1 MFDNVIIRGIRL
13 QAVKNQEIFAN
24 FLMNEQSIQQGR
36 LIAINA
42 EKVINAEKNP
52 QLHQVIADSEFNYAD
67 GISIVQSVKKKYPN
81 MEIERIAG
89 ADLWEKL
96 MQKTGELNVPV
107 FLVGSTS
114 ENLKLVEAKLV
125 KWNVNIVGTHH
136 GYFNAEDE
144 HSLIT
149 QIKQSGA
156 KFISVAMGT
165 PKQELFIQ
173 KVYKEYPQ
181 ALYMGVGG
189 TYDVFTGKA
198 KRAPKIWQNLGLEWL
213 YRLLHQPTRWQRQ
226 LNLLRYAYYY
236 VTNQL

>member
-52 QLHQVIADSEFNYAD
+52 QLHQVIADAEFNYAD

-114 ENLKLVEAKLV
+114 ENLKLVEAKLA
-125 KWNVNIVGTHH
+125 KWSVNIVGTHH
-136 GYFNAEDE
+136 GYFNEEDE
-144 HSLIT
+144 YSLIT

-181 ALYMGVGG
+181 ALYMGIGG

-198 KRAPKIWQNLGLEWL
+198 KRAPKVWQNLGLEWL
-213 YRLLHQPTRWQRQ
+213 YRLLRQPTRWQRQ
-226 LNLLRYAYYY
+226 LNLLKYAYYY

>member
-52 QLHQVIADSEFNYAD
+52 QLHQVIADAEFNYAD

-114 ENLKLVEAKLV
+114 ENLKLVEAKLA
-125 KWNVNIVGTHH
+125 KWSVNIVGTHH
-136 GYFNAEDE
+136 GYFNEEDE
-144 HSLIT
+144 YSLIT

-213 YRLLHQPTRWQRQ
+213 YRLLRQPTRWQRQ
-226 LNLLRYAYYY
+226 LNLLKYAYYY

>member
-52 QLHQVIADSEFNYAD
+52 QLHQVIADAEFNYAD

-96 MQKTGELNVPV
+96 MQKAGELNVPV

-136 GYFNAEDE
+136 GYFNEEDE

-149 QIKQSGA
+149 QIKQSGV

>member
-52 QLHQVIADSEFNYAD
+52 QLHQVIADAEFNYAD
-67 GISIVQSVKKKYPN
+67 GISIVQSVKKKYPS

-96 MQKTGELNVPV
+96 MEKAGELNVPV

-125 KWNVNIVGTHH
+125 KWNVNIVGTYH
-136 GYFNAEDE
+136 GYFNEEDE
-144 HSLIT
+144 YSLIT

>member
-1 MFDNVIIRGIRL
+1 MADKVIIRGIEL
-13 QAVKNQEIFAN
+13 QAVKNLEIFAN
-24 FLMNEQSIQQGR
+24 FLMDEQGIQQGR

-52 QLHQVIADSEFNYAD
+52 KLRQVIDEAEFNYAD
-67 GISIVQSVKKKYPN
+67 GISIVQSIKKKYSN

-89 ADLWEKL
+89 ADLWEEL
-96 MQKTGELNVPV
+96 MQKAGELNVPV

-114 ENLKLVEAKLV
+114 ENLKLVETKLA

-149 QIKQSGA
+149 QIEQSGA

-173 KVYKEYPQ
+173 RVYNEYPQ

-189 TYDVFTGKA
+189 TYDVFTGKL

-213 YRLLHQPTRWQRQ
+213 YRLLREPTRWQRQ

>member
-52 QLHQVIADSEFNYAD
+52 QLHQVIADAEFNYAD

-114 ENLKLVEAKLV
+114 ENLKLVEAKLA
-125 KWNVNIVGTHH
+125 KWSVNIVGTHH
-136 GYFNAEDE
+136 GYFNEEDE
-144 HSLIT
+144 YSLIT

>member
-1 MFDNVIIRGIRL
+1 MFDNVIIRGIKL
-13 QAVKNQEIFAN
+13 QAVKNQEIFTN
-24 FLMNEQSIQQGR
+24 FLMNEKGIQQGR

-52 QLHQVIADSEFNYAD
+52 QLHQVIADAEFNYAD

-96 MQKTGELNVPV
+96 MQKAGELNVPV

-136 GYFNAEDE
+136 GYFNEEDE
-144 HSLIT
+144 YSLIT

>member
-52 QLHQVIADSEFNYAD
+52 QLHQVIADAEFNYAD

-96 MQKTGELNVPV
+96 MQKAGELNVPV

-114 ENLKLVEAKLV
+114 ENLKLVEAKLAE
-125 KWNVNIVGTHH
+125 WNVNIVGTYH
-136 GYFNAEDE
+136 GYFNEEDE
-144 HSLIT
+144 YSLIT

>member
-52 QLHQVIADSEFNYAD
+52 QLHQVIADAEFNYAD

-96 MQKTGELNVPV
+96 MQKAGELNVPV

-114 ENLKLVEAKLV
+114 ENLKLVEAKLA
-125 KWNVNIVGTHH
+125 KWNVNIVGTYH
-136 GYFNAEDE
+136 GYFNEEDE
-144 HSLIT
+144 YSLIT